1 MEKLDIRQLRKKL
14 ELQRQEIKQSLHHLD
29 QETRSLG
36 VDCAQDPAD
45 LCVTSVSKE
54 TLFEQSSKRRTNLRL
69 IEAALRRMEEG
80 SFGECAGC
88 GNEIPA
94 RRLQAVPWTQ
104 FCIRCQEAIEHEN
117 AADHGIPA
125 FAGAM
130 TPGLRRAG

>member
-1 MEKLDIRQLRKKL
+1 MEKLDTRQLRKKL

-29 QETRSLG
+29 QETRSLD

-45 LCVTSVSKE
+45 LCVSSVSKE

-69 IEAALRRMEEG
+69 IEAALRRMDEG

-94 RRLQAVPWTQ
+94 RRLQALPWTQ
-104 FCIRCQEAIEHEN
+104 FCIRCQEAIEHEHG
-117 AADHGIPA
+117 ADRSVPA

-130 TPGLRRAG
+130 TPGFRRAG

>member
-14 ELQRQEIKQSLHHLD
+14 ELQRQEIKQSLHYLD
-29 QETRSLG
+29 QETRTLD
-36 VDCAQDPAD
+36 VDSALDPAD
-45 LCVTSVSKE
+45 LCVSSVSKE

-69 IEAALRRMEEG
+69 IEAALRRMDEG

-88 GNEIPA
+88 ENEIPA
-94 RRLQAVPWTQ
+94 RRLQALPWTQ

-117 AADHGIPA
+117 ANDRGVPA

-130 TPGLRRAG
+130 TPSFRRG